1 VAEQGEEFGH
11 DAGVGGRFQRV
22 ECFLD
27 HVGVGVREG
36 RDERIGHLGTFAG
49 SELGDGREPDID
61 LRILH
66 GLNEHAEAISLGLDL
81 EETVTSCGGVGIGPR
96 SVGLLG
102 DLLGG
107 VSRAVINFQR
117 DLEQLGLS
125 DRVLTVLYSEFGRR
139 PGQNSSSAGAGT
151 DHGRA
156 GVTMLMGEGVAGGLH
171 GTIPRLDDLD
181 ATHNLKVNTDFR
193 RVYAAIIDDWLGG
206 DHTALLPGAPF
217 APLPV
222 IL

>member
-1 VAEQGEEFGH
+1 M
-11 DAGVGGRFQRV
+11 
-22 ECFLD
+22 
-27 HVGVGVREG
+27 
-36 RDERIGHLGTFAG
+36 
-49 SELGDGREPDID
+49 
-61 LRILH
+61 
-66 GLNEHAEAISLGLDL
+66 
-81 EETVTSCGGVGIGPR
+81 
-96 SVGLLG
+96 
-102 DLLGG
+102 
-107 VSRAVINFQR
+107 SRAAINFQR

-139 PGQNSSSAGAGT
+139 PGQNSSGAGAGT